1 MRKLHQR
8 GGRAAPGAGQDRAR
22 APSRGWLRPLVG
34 LATCCMLAI
43 PASSWAQQTTYTCR
57 DERGT
62 VYTLWYPC
70 PKGTKTTSASVGPTE
85 RPSRSDSSRDRS
97 SYSAPAYVAPPP
109 EYHRYMS
116 ARCRNLHDAQRNGAS
131 ANLAYDVAARMRSEY
146 ERDCREEESAASM
159 RLYKEQRDARKSR
172 EEAQRQAEA
181 VERESEEQAVRRMRQ
196 CAESRRILAA
206 KKARTDLTPGE
217 MNDLRRFE
225 ETVAS
230 RCP

>member
-8 GGRAAPGAGQDRAR
+8 GGRAASGAVHGGTRTTAR
-22 APSRGWLRPLVG
+22 SWLRPLIG
-34 LATCCMLAI
+34 LAACCVVAA
-43 PASSWAQQTTYTCR
+43 PTWAQQTTYTCR

-62 VYTLWYPC
+62 VYTLFYPC

-85 RPSRSDSSRDRS
+85 RPSRSDTSRDRS
-97 SYSAPAYVAPPP
+97 YNAPAYVSPPP

-116 ARCRNLHDAQRNGAS
+116 ARCRNLNDAQRNGSS
-131 ANLAYDVAARMRSEY
+131 ANIPYDVAARMRSEY

-172 EEAQRQAEA
+172 EDAQRQAAAAEQ
-181 VERESEEQAVRRMRQ
+181 ESEEQAVRRMRQ
-196 CAESRRILAA
+196 CAESHRILAA
-206 KKARTDLTPGE
+206 KKARTDLTQGE

-230 RCP
+230 RCPR